1 MVHRVYDIES
11 DIFLDDSADSM
22 FTLILDGFIK
32 YSNDFHKNGL
42 KSWAFG
48 SPRQLLT
55 GRS

>member
-1 MVHRVYDIES
+1 VVHRVYDIES